1 MNGFNSM
8 WYLYNSHP
16 VNADI
21 NINIHLTMS
30 FKSTYDID
38 TNTNGIDLIQVFNTY
53 YDGID
58 INTKRFKF
66 TPY

>member
-1 MNGFNSM
+1 
-8 WYLYNSHP
+8 
-16 VNADI
+16 
-21 NINIHLTMS
+21 MS